1 MMERSDI
8 MRNRDISESK
18 ITGGLSETGKRRCPM
33 LYKELI
39 ELFDML
45 DSASA
50 SGSEVVEYFKSI
62 DPMCQAETYPLTG
75 PKGHTDMVRI
85 LIPGKNG
92 KARGGSARTIGIL
105 GRLGGLGARPDQ
117 IGFVSDGDGALTA
130 LAAAAKLLRM
140 QAKGDYLEGDVFIS
154 THVCPDAP
162 TIPHEPVPFMNSP
175 VETWQVNQ
183 EEVTDSLD
191 AVLVVDTTKG
201 NRIINHRGF
210 AISPTVC
217 QGYILRVSED
227 LLDVMQTTTGKLPY
241 VFALTQ
247 QDITPYGNGIFHL
260 NSILQPATATKAPV
274 VGVAITTE
282 TVVAGCATGAMHLDD
297 MDEAARFMIEAAK
310 AFGKGKLDFLDEE
323 EFARIKDLYG
333 SMEHFQTLGKKKEEA

>member
-1 MMERSDI
+1 
-8 MRNRDISESK
+8 
-18 ITGGLSETGKRRCPM
+18 M

-39 ELFDML
+39 ELFDIL

-50 SGSEVVEYFKSI
+50 SGSEVVEYLKAI
-62 DPMCQAETYPLTG
+62 NPMCQAETYPLAG
-75 PKGHTDMVRI
+75 PNGHTDMVRI

-92 KARGGSARTIGIL
+92 KSKGGSAGTIGIL

-117 IGFVSDGDGALTA
+117 TGFVSDGDGALTA
-130 LAAAAKLLRM
+130 LAVAAKLLRM
-140 QAKGDYLEGDVFIS
+140 QTKGDFLEGDVFVS

-162 TIPHEPVPFMNSP
+162 TVPHEPVPFMNSP
-175 VETWQVNQ
+175 VETWQVNK
-183 EEVTDSLD
+183 EEVTDDLD

-217 QGYILRVSED
+217 QGYMLRVSED
-227 LLDVMQTTTGKLPY
+227 LLDVMQMTTGKLPY

-282 TVVAGCATGAMHLDD
+282 TIVAGCATGSMHMEDLDD
-297 MDEAARFMIEAAK
+297 AARFMIEAAK
-310 AFGKGKLDFLDEE
+310 AFGKGKLEFLDRE
-323 EFARIKDLYG
+323 EFERIKSLYG
-333 SMEHFQTLGKKKEEA
+333 SMEHFQTLGKN